1 MYFKHMGARVVW
13 IDVAIVKTDDYGDV
27 STFIPT
33 LSGLTDEDLNYP
45 DLWFEVS
52 FVEDGTY
59 IVAVVI
65 KDIGSGGDTP
75 ACYGASPNML
85 SPVDELYET
94 ALLYFTT

>member
-1 MYFKHMGARVVW
+1 M
-13 IDVAIVKTDDYGDV
+13 AIVKTDDYGDV

-65 KDIGSGGDTP
+65 KDIGSGGDTR
-75 ACYGASPNML
+75 AR
-85 SPVDELYET
+85 
-94 ALLYFTT
+94 